1 MKVMHF
7 NRLTILSKKAKK
19 AAQFDFS
26 RSYNLILSK
35 QKNSVGKSSL
45 VKNIF
50 WCFGCEPQLDDN
62 WKSLDCRVILDFD
75 VKGKSYQI
83 ARHGNRFIL
92 KDQEGKHKVFT
103 GTGGDFS
110 AEIMALFEFDALLAV
125 RDKDEVVTPPP
136 AYYFLPFY
144 IDQKQ
149 SWANAWSSF
158 NNLAQFASWKKT
170 IIPYHTGMIGKDYF
184 DKTKQIC
191 SKKIEMA
198 ETTKEIDRFDTAI
211 SVISE
216 FSANNSIIIDEVEL
230 DEIEEELSI
239 NIMDLHFQQEILFEE
254 LANLRA
260 EKAHIESQ
268 IVIARQSFEDA
279 VADFEFAERLDEDIE
294 CPTCGVVHDNSI
306 VNRFSLFQDG
316 NQAKEIIERFQNY
329 LVRLEH
335 DILTKDSAFKSV
347 REKINE
353 LDKKYSSDQ
362 HSTRSLSSVL
372 DAISSKSVR
381 KKVEANRSLKIESL
395 HKQNQ
400 DEKLLV
406 KDRTALSKDSRRLVN
421 EAFQECFPR
430 YLWKLKAF
438 GVNANSIKS
447 PENYTKVAESGG
459 AAESTRAMLAYYIS
473 VYNLIYKYG
482 NHVLSPLVIDTPN
495 QHEQAA
501 KHYESIVSLLID
513 ELPEHSQLFVCG
525 MDSSKLELLKSK
537 AKTIYLDEEHSL
549 LKSNEFEKV
558 DFEYSGLFDLKESS
572 V

>member
-1 MKVMHF
+1 MKEMYF
-7 NRLTILSKKAKK
+7 NRLTILSKTAKK

-26 RSYNLILSK
+26 KSYNLILSK

-50 WCFGCEPQLDDN
+50 WCFGCEPQFDDS

-75 VKGKSYQI
+75 VKGKPYQI
-83 ARHGNRFIL
+83 ARHANRFIL
-92 KDQEGKHKVFT
+92 KSPEGKHKVFT
-103 GTGGDFS
+103 ATGGDFS
-110 AEIMALFEFDALLAV
+110 VEIMALFEFDALLAV

-158 NNLAQFASWKKT
+158 NNLAQFSSWKKT

-184 DKTKQIC
+184 DKTKEIC
-191 SKKIEMA
+191 SKKVEMA
-198 ETTKEIDRFDTAI
+198 ETTKKIDRFDTAI
-211 SVISE
+211 SVVSE
-216 FSANNSIIIDEVEL
+216 FSANSGIVIDEVEL
-230 DEIEEELSI
+230 DEIEEEISI
-239 NIMDLHFQQEILFEE
+239 DIMGLHFQQEILFEE

-268 IVIARQSFEDA
+268 IVIARQSFEGA
-279 VADFEFAERLDEDIE
+279 VADYEFAECLDEDIE

-306 VNRFSLFQDG
+306 VNRFSLFQDR
-316 NQAKEIIERFQNY
+316 NQAKEIIERFQSD
-329 LVRLEH
+329 LVRLEN
-335 DILTKDSAFKSV
+335 DILTKNTAFKLL
-347 REKINE
+347 REKINQ
-353 LDKKYSSDQ
+353 LDEKYSSDQ
-362 HSTRSLSSVL
+362 YSNQSLPSVL

-395 HKQNQ
+395 HNLHK
-400 DEKLLV
+400 DEILLIKERRAGSKNSRELV
-406 KDRTALSKDSRRLVN
+406 KK
-421 EAFQECFPR
+421 AFQEYFPR
-430 YLWKLKAF
+430 YLSKLKAF
-438 GVNANSIKS
+438 GVNTNSIKS
-447 PENYTKVAESGG
+447 PENHTKVAESGG

-495 QHEQAA
+495 QHEQAE

-513 ELPEHSQLFVCG
+513 ELPENSQLFVCG
-525 MDSSKLELLKSK
+525 MDSNKLERLKAK
-537 AKTIYLDEEHSL
+537 GKTIYLEVEHSL
-549 LKSNEFEKV
+549 LKSDEFEKV
-558 DFEYSGLFDLKESS
+558 DFEYSGLFELEDSS